1 MTRRINY
8 EDDIFTLSLQVRCLQ
23 DMLKLEIDPDLFR
36 DRILGDISWMDATI
50 GRIYHSLREGS
61 RYIKRKEH
69 LRDLARLKGT
79 FADALDPLVEST
91 VPFAVHLKD
100 RADAV
105 RQVRDSHRREV
116 TEIRTMLAGT
126 DAPEQE
132 HMVSAEELNLLMS
145 APDDEE
151 S

>member
-23 DMLKLEIDPDLFR
+23 DTLKLEIDPELFR
-36 DRILGDISWMDATI
+36 DRLLGDIAWIDATI
-50 GRIYHSLREGS
+50 GRIYQSLREGS
-61 RYIKRKEH
+61 RYVKRKEH
-69 LRDLARLKGT
+69 LRDLGRLKGT
-79 FADALDPLVEST
+79 FADTLDALAESA
-91 VPFAVHLKD
+91 VPFSGHVKD
-100 RADAV
+100 RLDSV
-105 RQVRDSHRREV
+105 RQVRDAHRRDV
-116 TEIRTMLAGT
+116 LEIKTMLAGT
-126 DAPEQE
+126 DTPEQE